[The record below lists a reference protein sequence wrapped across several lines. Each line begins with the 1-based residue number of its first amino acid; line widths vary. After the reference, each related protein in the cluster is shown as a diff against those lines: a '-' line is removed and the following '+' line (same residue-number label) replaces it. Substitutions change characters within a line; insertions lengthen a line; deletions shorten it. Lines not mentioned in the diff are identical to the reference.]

1 LLRLGRFFLSY
12 EWEISLTAE
21 DSEED
26 SAEDSAD
33 ESQEDSSLELEEL
46 LGDL

>member
-1 LLRLGRFFLSY
+1 LLRLERFFLSY

-21 DSEED
+21 DS
-26 SAEDSAD
+26 AEDLAD